1 MTARVPEP
9 LIAEAR
15 AIEAAIALL
24 GTPGSP
30 AGTPL
35 RAELEQRVLRLC
47 ASAQRLPAPIA
58 HAFADTLARLV
69 TALDAAAERLRAA
82 GAGAGDSGPAPTDHR
97 RAAAAY
103 GSTAGRRRSGF

>member
-1 MTARVPEP
+1 MTARVPQP
-9 LIAEAR
+9 LVAEAR

-24 GTPGSP
+24 GTPGGP
-30 AGTPL
+30 AGRPQ

-47 ASAQRLPAPIA
+47 ASAQALPAVQA

-69 TALDAAAERLRAA
+69 AALDAAADRLRAS
-82 GAGAGDSGPAPTDHR
+82 GAGDSGPAPTDHR

-103 GSTAGRRRSGF
+103 GSTAGRRRGGF